1 MNILAGFMIILNF
14 IAGIISL
21 FVFYKGLTYRKDF
34 LNFFTHLKAVYNL
47 FLAGFLIVSG
57 VAFFSLFK
65 SYDGY
70 TPMEASLNS
79 LLVLVFLLIAFS
91 WQKLVKGL
99 IEKEKAYLATYKE
112 IKEIHIASGLYLC
125 KYREPCLN
133 IARAFIDRFE
143 SMIICREPPEV
154 LRNKLDIGEDV
165 KIWWLTKAEREDA
178 IHPTRLP
185 FMTYNIVEFI
195 NKENHKRFVLLD
207 GIEYL
212 ILENGFESIYKF
224 LTSLKDYAILYDAV
238 ILVPI
243 DPDAYD
249 LKEYNLLLR
258 EFEVLEEKRAL
269 FSSMGKVYVL

>member
-57 VAFFSLFK
+57 VAFFSLFR

-125 KYREPCLN
+125 KYRESCLN

>member
-14 IAGIISL
+14 IAGMISL

-65 SYDGY
+65 SYDSY

>member
-65 SYDGY
+65 SYDSY
-70 TPMEASLNS
+70 TLMEASLNS

>member
-1 MNILAGFMIILNF
+1 MNAAAASLMVLNF
-14 IAGIISL
+14 MAGVISL
-21 FVFYKGLTYRKDF
+21 FVFYRGIMYRKDF
-34 LNFFTHLKAVYNL
+34 LTFFTRLKTVYNL
-47 FLAGFLIVSG
+47 FLGGFLIVSG
-57 VAFFSLFK
+57 VAFLSLLR
-65 SYDGY
+65 SYENY
-70 TPMEASLNS
+70 TLMEASLNA

-91 WQKLVKGL
+91 WQRLVKGL
-99 IEKEKAYLATYKE
+99 IEKEKSYVEAYREVKE
-112 IKEIHIASGLYLC
+112 IYIASSLYLC
-125 KYREPCLN
+125 KYRESCLN
-133 IARAFIDRFE
+133 IAKAFVDRFE
-143 SMIICREPPEV
+143 SMIICREPPET

-185 FMTYNIVEFI
+185 FLTYNIVEFI
-195 NKENHKRFVLLD
+195 SGGNQKRFVFLD

-243 DPDAYD
+243 DPDVYD

>member
-14 IAGIISL
+14 IAGMISL

-65 SYDGY
+65 SYDSY
-70 TPMEASLNS
+70 TLMEASLNS

>member
-65 SYDGY
+65 SYDSY

>member
-57 VAFFSLFK
+57 VAFFSLFR

>member
-57 VAFFSLFK
+57 VAFFSLFR
-65 SYDGY
+65 SYDSY

>member
-57 VAFFSLFK
+57 VAFFSLFR

-70 TPMEASLNS
+70 TLMEASLNS